1 MKNQVLEDLQVVLVL
16 FFSLPFKSPIFF
28 IKFLGG
34 GRFSPLPR
42 KNERSVLVSVSLHPN
57 VGKTDFGEEKRDFC
71 LGHKPYFLVIK
82 ILHQARAIFPRTEKG
97 IMFKHSLVVF
107 FLTFLSHLC
116 FLWWWILFMTIILFC
131 DVNLISSCQN

>member
-16 FFSLPFKSPIFF
+16 FFSLPFKSPILF

-82 ILHQARAIFPRTEKG
+82 ILHQARAIFPRTEKRYNVQTQFSCFFPDFPLPP
-97 IMFKHSLVVF
+97 MFSLVVDS
-107 FLTFLSHLC
+107 LYDYYL
-116 FLWWWILFMTIILFC
+116 ILRC
-131 DVNLISSCQN
+131 